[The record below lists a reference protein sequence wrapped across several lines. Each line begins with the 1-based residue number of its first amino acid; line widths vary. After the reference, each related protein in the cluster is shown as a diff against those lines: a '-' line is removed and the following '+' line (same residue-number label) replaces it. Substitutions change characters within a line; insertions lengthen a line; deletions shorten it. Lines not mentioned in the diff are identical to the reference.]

1 MAVAEC
7 FASNSYISSPGSST
21 KRWENIFFLSNQ
33 DRELHKET
41 VQSEGEETREEAA
54 TCKTDE
60 KLAKTTLRAA
70 LTRFKWVE

>member
-1 MAVAEC
+1 MPVTH
-7 FASNSYISSPGSST
+7 ISPPPAGALRDG
-21 KRWENIFFLSNQ
+21 KIIFFLSNQ

-70 LTRFKWVE
+70 LTRLKWVE

>member
-1 MAVAEC
+1 MPVTH
-7 FASNSYISSPGSST
+7 ISPPPAHAARDG
-21 KRWENIFFLSNQ
+21 KIIFFLSNQ

-60 KLAKTTLRAA
+60 KLAKTALRAA